1 MIAFV
6 LCTAYK
12 LEVCGLDSTLVNI
25 FTCKNEFSKSSE
37 NSKKNLDETGFFI
50 KTKFHIFFSAID
62 GMDPTVIDT
71 VLNMDL
77 NASSAS
83 IGSPA
88 LLGSFPV
95 DVVVLIRVEPSVIR
109 YIE

>member
-1 MIAFV
+1 MLFLSDAP
-6 LCTAYK
+6 
-12 LEVCGLDSTLVNI
+12 DQ
-25 FTCKNEFSKSSE
+25 
-37 NSKKNLDETGFFI
+37 
-50 KTKFHIFFSAID
+50 
-62 GMDPTVIDT
+62 TVIDS

-77 NASSAS
+77 NSSSTS

-109 YIE
+109 

>member
-1 MIAFV
+1 M
-6 LCTAYK
+6 
-12 LEVCGLDSTLVNI
+12 
-25 FTCKNEFSKSSE
+25 
-37 NSKKNLDETGFFI
+37 FF
-50 KTKFHIFFSAID
+50 APID

-109 YIE
+109 